1 MAKPIPAL
9 RNLKTAQMVKV
20 CTDLTFFLD
29 YNLQAVSSPV
39 ADYVKNNPV
48 PHLVRCF
55 ISAVMNSLPRD
66 ECFYPEIQ
74 ECCSQGG
81 SETTRFNPDG
91 GDFCVLCHS
100 CIALAQCVSLSAS
113 IALAQVEGNKENL
126 AMPACPLPANTYTSA
141 HLFQET
147 RHAPHPGWQ
156 KNLSKNILLIK
167 FNQCLNTVM

>member
-9 RNLKTAQMVKV
+9 RNLKTAQMVKG
-20 CTDLTFFLD
+20 CTKFAGFLD
-29 YNLQAVSSPV
+29 DNLQAVSSPV

-66 ECFYPEIQ
+66 KCLYPEIQ

-91 GDFCVLCHS
+91 GDFCDHLRVVSFLVP
-100 CIALAQCVSLSAS
+100 AL
-113 IALAQVEGNKENL
+113 
-126 AMPACPLPANTYTSA
+126 PLTR
-141 HLFQET
+141 LRET
-147 RHAPHPGWQ
+147 RR
-156 KNLSKNILLIK
+156 
-167 FNQCLNTVM
+167 T